1 MVEAVEKSIDVLIK
15 GDRNSEAY
23 RRMSNE
29 SDWSKGKSLLNRT
42 KTMAHIKVCTVPTTP
57 VGAKSIESTQMH
69 NVVLL
74 HKSATTL

>member
-42 KTMAHIKVCTVPTTP
+42 KTMAHIKVCN
-57 VGAKSIESTQMH
+57 ID
-69 NVVLL
+69 L
-74 HKSATTL
+74 ATFKRIFLF